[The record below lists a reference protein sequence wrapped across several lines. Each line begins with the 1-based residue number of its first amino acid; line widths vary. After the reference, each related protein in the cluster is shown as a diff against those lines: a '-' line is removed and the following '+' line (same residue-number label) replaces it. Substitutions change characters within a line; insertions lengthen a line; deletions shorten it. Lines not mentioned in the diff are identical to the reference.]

1 MYRNDRNVD
10 SFNLVTSIQPVF
22 RNTGCGMFEY
32 DRKKQ
37 NETADSILR
46 ALALNADF
54 ARALKQYVRINSVR
68 RVVQFDDGSV
78 RYGIHAEFEGHNKI
92 NSFRIFKDED
102 TDAFD
107 SYFYSVCDNKAELVD
122 FKMDSLDIQLQ
133 AVFEKVTGIF
143 LSH

>member
-1 MYRNDRNVD
+1 M
-10 SFNLVTSIQPVF
+10 
-22 RNTGCGMFEY
+22 
-32 DRKKQ
+32 
-37 NETADSILR
+37 
-46 ALALNADF
+46 ALNADF

-78 RYGIHAEFEGHNKI
+78 RYGIHAEFEGHDKI

-107 SYFYSVCDNKAELVD
+107 SYFYLVCDNKGELVD
-122 FKMDSLDIQLQ
+122 FKMNSLDIQLQ
-133 AVFEKVTGIF
+133 AVFEKVTGIY

>member
-1 MYRNDRNVD
+1 MLFSR
-10 SFNLVTSIQPVF
+10 SFVTPAVGYLNTIVKSRMKPLIQSYE
-22 RNTGCGMFEY
+22 R
-32 DRKKQ
+32 
-37 NETADSILR
+37 
-46 ALALNADF
+46 LALNADF

-78 RYGIHAEFEGHNKI
+78 RYGIHAEFEGHDKI

-107 SYFYSVCDNKAELVD
+107 SYFYLVCDNKAELVD
-122 FKMDSLDIQLQ
+122 FKMNSLDIQLQ
-133 AVFEKVTGIF
+133 AVFEKVTGIY

>member
-10 SFNLVTSIQPVF
+10 SFNLVNALQPVF
-22 RNTGCGMFEY
+22 RNTGCGIFEY

-78 RYGIHAEFEGHNKI
+78 RYGIHAEFEGHDKI

-107 SYFYSVCDNKAELVD
+107 SYFIWFAIIK
-122 FKMDSLDIQLQ
+122 
-133 AVFEKVTGIF
+133 
-143 LSH
+143 LSWWILK

>member
-10 SFNLVTSIQPVF
+10 SFNLVNALQPVF
-22 RNTGCGMFEY
+22 RNTGCGIFEY

-68 RVVQFDDGSV
+68 R
-78 RYGIHAEFEGHNKI
+78 A
-92 NSFRIFKDED
+92 
-102 TDAFD
+102 
-107 SYFYSVCDNKAELVD
+107 
-122 FKMDSLDIQLQ
+122 
-133 AVFEKVTGIF
+133 
-143 LSH
+143 

>member
-10 SFNLVTSIQPVF
+10 SFNLVNALQPVF

-107 SYFYSVCDNKAELVD
+107 SYFYSVAIIKLSWWIL
-122 FKMDSLDIQLQ
+122 KWTLS
-133 AVFEKVTGIF
+133 IF
-143 LSH
+143 NCRQFLKR

>member
-10 SFNLVTSIQPVF
+10 SFNLVNALQPVF

-78 RYGIHAEFEGHNKI
+78 RYGI

>member
-10 SFNLVTSIQPVF
+10 SFNLVNALQPVF

-54 ARALKQYVRINSVR
+54 ASALKQYVRINSVR

>member
-10 SFNLVTSIQPVF
+10 SFNLVNALQPVF
-22 RNTGCGMFEY
+22 RNTGCGIFEY

-78 RYGIHAEFEGHNKI
+78 RYGIHAEFEGMIKLIPSVFLKMKI
-92 NSFRIFKDED
+92 QTHLTPIFIWFAIIK
-102 TDAFD
+102 
-107 SYFYSVCDNKAELVD
+107 
-122 FKMDSLDIQLQ
+122 
-133 AVFEKVTGIF
+133 
-143 LSH
+143 LSWWILK

>member
-10 SFNLVTSIQPVF
+10 SFNLVNALQPVF
-22 RNTGCGMFEY
+22 RNTGCGIFEY

-78 RYGIHAEFEGHNKI
+78 RYGIHAEFEGHDKI

-102 TDAFD
+102 ITT
-107 SYFYSVCDNKAELVD
+107 
-122 FKMDSLDIQLQ
+122 SLTF
-133 AVFEKVTGIF
+133 AGSPVSMETGF
-143 LSH
+143 SAYA

>member
-10 SFNLVTSIQPVF
+10 SFNLVNALQPVF

-107 SYFYSVCDNKAELVD
+107 S
-122 FKMDSLDIQLQ
+122 
-133 AVFEKVTGIF
+133 
-143 LSH
+143 